1 MSRKPDRIS
10 LLLADV
16 DGTLVTHDKV
26 LTERAKQ
33 AVADLRKAGIAF
45 AITSGRPPKGMEMV
59 IGPLGIDTPVAGFNG
74 GLYTDAKLRALD
86 ERKLPGDI
94 ARRVVALIVAEGL
107 DAWLYAGNDWL
118 VHKLDAPHVAR
129 EQKTVRFA
137 PTVVDDFGDRIE
149 AAVKIVG
156 VSDDHERIV
165 RCAKKVKDTFGHHVS
180 AALSQPYYLDVTHP
194 DANKGGVVDE
204 LVRRLGIPA
213 EEIATI
219 GDMVNDV
226 AMFEK
231 GGFAIAMGNADDEV
245 KGAAD
250 AVTSD
255 CDSEGFAEAVEHFII
270 PRAKGRDS

>member
-1 MSRKPDRIS
+1 MSRKPDKVS

-16 DGTLVTHDKV
+16 DGTLVTREKL

-33 AVADLRKAGIAF
+33 AVADQRKAGILF
-45 AITSGRPPKGMEMV
+45 AITSGRPPKGMAMV
-59 IGPLGIDTPVAGFNG
+59 IGTLGIDTPIAGFNG
-74 GLYTDAKLRALD
+74 GLYTDAALHTLD
-86 ERKLPGDI
+86 ERKLPADI
-94 ARRVVALIVAEGL
+94 ARKVVAMIVDQGL

-118 VHKLDAPHVAR
+118 VHEADAPHVAR
-129 EQKTVRFA
+129 EQKTVQFP
-137 PTVVDDFGDRIE
+137 PTVVAEFGDRI
-149 AAVKIVG
+149 ADAVKIVG
-156 VSDDHERIV
+156 VSDDHDRIQ
-165 RCAKKVKDTFGHHVS
+165 RCAKAIKDTFGHHVS

-204 LVRRLGIPA
+204 LVRRLRIPA

-219 GDMVNDV
+219 GDMANDV

-255 CDSEGFAEAVEHFII
+255 CDKEGFAEAVEHFII
-270 PRAKGRDS
+270 PRAKGRNS

>member
-1 MSRKPDRIS
+1 MSRKPEKIS

-16 DGTLVTHDKV
+16 DGTLVTREKV
-26 LTERAKQ
+26 LTERAMQ
-33 AVADLRKAGIAF
+33 AVADLRKAGILF

-74 GLYTDAKLRALD
+74 GLYTDAALKTLD
-86 ERKLPGDI
+86 ERKLPADI
-94 ARRVVALIVAEGL
+94 ARQVVEMIVAEGL
-107 DAWLYAGNDWL
+107 DAWLYAGNEWL
-118 VHKLDAPHVAR
+118 VHRLDAPHVAR
-129 EQKTVRFA
+129 EQKTVRF
-137 PTVVDDFGDRIE
+137 PPIVVADFGERIE
-149 AAVKIVG
+149 GAVKIVG
-156 VSDDHERIV
+156 VSDDHERIA
-165 RCAKKVKDTFGHHVS
+165 RCAKAVKDRFGHHVS

-204 LVRRLGIPA
+204 LVRRLNIPA

-219 GDMVNDV
+219 GDMANDV

-255 CDSEGFAEAVEHFII
+255 CDKEGFAEAVEHFII